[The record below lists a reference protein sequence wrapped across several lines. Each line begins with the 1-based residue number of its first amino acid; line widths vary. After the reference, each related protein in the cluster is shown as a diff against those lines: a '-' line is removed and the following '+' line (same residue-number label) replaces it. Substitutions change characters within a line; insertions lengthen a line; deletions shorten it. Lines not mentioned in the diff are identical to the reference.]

1 MRTCL
6 LCSNISQRYPLSL
19 PLPSFLSFL
28 PSFPSEHLA
37 FLCFYPSLYPFFIS
51 ILSFRPSV
59 TPSMHPCF
67 CHPPFLPSPPFTPSS
82 LHPPCM
88 RPSTLPSPASFLPS
102 MLFCVPAGGS
112 GGGGGGGPGPEGP
125 QPAALHPAGAPGR
138 PPREERAQG
147 QGVPAA
153 GGARLLQEVGPR
165 WSPQESG
172 LP

>member
-19 PLPSFLSFL
+19 CPFHPSS
-28 PSFPSEHLA
+28 PSFPPFRLTTWPSSASTLLYIRSL
-37 FLCFYPSLYPFFIS
+37 FPSYPSVHPSHLPCIHAS
-51 ILSFRPSV
+51 AILLSSPLHLPPS
-59 TPSMHPCF
+59 T
-67 CHPPFLPSPPFTPSS
+67 
-82 LHPPCM
+82 PPCM

-112 GGGGGGGPGPEGP
+112 GRGGGGGPGPEGP

>member
-1 MRTCL
+1 MAMSLTAYCTRFPQSGAPHFFCL
-6 LCSNISQRYPLSL
+6 EKNKIWEESEIKIYKSKKTNRIS
-19 PLPSFLSFL
+19 
-28 PSFPSEHLA
+28 
-37 FLCFYPSLYPFFIS
+37 
-51 ILSFRPSV
+51 
-59 TPSMHPCF
+59 
-67 CHPPFLPSPPFTPSS
+67 
-82 LHPPCM
+82 
-88 RPSTLPSPASFLPS
+88 SPASFLPS